1 MLSVSKSPINVS
13 WSGFS
18 FSILIEREAQ
28 CFARLPPK
36 QVGYAYRNIC
46 TEIFMN
52 AQALAGIKVVELGQL
67 IAGPF
72 AAKTL
77 ADFGADVIKIEP
89 PGEGDPL
96 RKWRLLH
103 NGTSVWWQ
111 VQSRNKKSVAVD
123 LRQPEGRAIVKRL
136 IAEADVLIENFKP
149 GTMEKW
155 GMGYDALAVTN
166 PALIML
172 RVSGY
177 GQTGPYKDKPGFGV
191 VAEAMGG
198 LRHLTGEPGR
208 VPVRVGVSIGDTLA
222 SLHGVIGVLL
232 ALNHRNNTKSAVS
245 PKGVGQMI
253 DVALYESVFNVME
266 SLLPEYSAF
275 GAVREAAGSALPG
288 IAPSNA
294 YSCVD
299 GYVLVAGNGDSI
311 FKRLMTAIGRDDLA
325 TDAALATNPGRVERV
340 QELDDAIAA
349 YTRSRHVAE
358 VLAMLDAAD
367 VPGGRIYTVKDIA
380 EDPHY
385 RAREMIVSVTSADG
399 LTVETPGIV
408 PKLSLTPGAIS
419 RRAPTLGEDTD
430 SVLRQ
435 IGVTADQVAALRAA
449 GVI

>member
-1 MLSVSKSPINVS
+1 MEKSHT
-13 WSGFS
+13 
-18 FSILIEREAQ
+18 R
-28 CFARLPPK
+28 
-36 QVGYAYRNIC
+36 
-46 TEIFMN
+46 
-52 AQALAGIKVVELGQL
+52 QALDGLKIIELGQL

-103 NGTSVWWQ
+103 GGTSVWWQ
-111 VQSRNKKSVAVD
+111 VQSRNKRSVVLD
-123 LRQPEGRAIVKRL
+123 LRQAEGRDIVRRL
-136 IAEADVLIENFKP
+136 IAEADVLVENFKP
-149 GTMEKW
+149 GTLEKW
-155 GMGYDALAVTN
+155 GLDYPALSATN
-166 PALIML
+166 PGLIML

-198 LRHLTGEPGR
+198 LRYLTGEPGR

-232 ALNHRNNTKSAVS
+232 ALNHRNNTKSIDS
-245 PKGVGQMI
+245 PKGVGQVI

-275 GAVREAAGSALPG
+275 GVVREPAGSALPG

-294 YSCVD
+294 YACRD
-299 GYVLVAGNGDSI
+299 GQVLIAGNGDSI
-311 FKRLMTAIGRDDLA
+311 FRRLMSAIGRDDLGGDPGLSA
-325 TDAALATNPGRVERV
+325 NPGRVARV
-340 QELDDAIAA
+340 GEIDAAIGEF
-349 YTRSRHVAE
+349 TRSRSVAE

-385 RAREMIVSVTSADG
+385 RAREMIVSVTTADG
-399 LTVETPGIV
+399 LTVATPGVV
-408 PKLSLTPGAIS
+408 PKLSLTPGAVV

-430 SVLRQ
+430 ALLAE
-435 IGVTADQVAALRAA
+435 IGVTALQLAALRAR
-449 GVI
+449 GVV